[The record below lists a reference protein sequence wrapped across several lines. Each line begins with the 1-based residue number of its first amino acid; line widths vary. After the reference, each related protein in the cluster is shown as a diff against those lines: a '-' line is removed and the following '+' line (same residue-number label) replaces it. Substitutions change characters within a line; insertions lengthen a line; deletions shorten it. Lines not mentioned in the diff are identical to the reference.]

1 MLALHQIGYDGDPAE
16 RRDLAGEQVDHP
28 KTGHRRSGRSR
39 RVRSQHDICGT
50 RFAQSRNERW
60 VTPKRRQRVAIKPR
74 IGYNV
79 AHIRRPILTDEE
91 KIAEFIRTRGVDR
104 RKPSERA
111 LGNMRERDWQAIA
124 QGEAG
129 IVRGNPTKP
138 DQKPAKP
145 GQRRVRRARIGG
157 R

>member
-1 MLALHQIGYDGDPAE
+1 
-16 RRDLAGEQVDHP
+16 
-28 KTGHRRSGRSR
+28 
-39 RVRSQHDICGT
+39 
-50 RFAQSRNERW
+50 
-60 VTPKRRQRVAIKPR
+60 
-74 IGYNV
+74 
-79 AHIRRPILTDEE
+79 LTDEE

-104 RKPSERA
+104 RKPRERA

-138 DQKPAKP
+138 AQTPAKP
-145 GQRRVRRARIGG
+145 AQRRVRRARIGG